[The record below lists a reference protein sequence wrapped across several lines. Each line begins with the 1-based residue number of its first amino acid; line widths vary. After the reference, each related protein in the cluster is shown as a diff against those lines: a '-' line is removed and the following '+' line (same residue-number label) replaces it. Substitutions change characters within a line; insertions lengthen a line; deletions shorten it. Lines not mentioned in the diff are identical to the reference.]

1 MNIVKQNDKLNTLLS
16 TVYDL
21 ADKMCNIEDNDLN
34 NLIGDVVEQTEELV
48 DNNDNMLGD
57 FK

>member
-21 ADKMCNIEDNDLN
+21 ADKMCDIEDNDLN
-34 NLIGDVVEQTEELV
+34 NLIGDVVEQTEGLV
-48 DNNDNMLGD
+48 DNNDTMLGD
-57 FK
+57 LK

>member
-48 DNNDNMLGD
+48 DNNDYMLGD

>member
-21 ADKMCNIEDNDLN
+21 ADKMCDIKDNDLN
-34 NLIGDVVEQTEELV
+34 NLIGDVVEQTEGLV
-48 DNNDNMLGD
+48 DNNDTMLGD
-57 FK
+57 LK

>member
-1 MNIVKQNDKLNTLLS
+1 MNIVEQNDKLNTLLS

-34 NLIGDVVEQTEELV
+34 NLIGDVVEQTEGLV
-48 DNNDNMLGD
+48 DNNDLMLGD
-57 FK
+57 LK

>member
-21 ADKMCNIEDNDLN
+21 ADSSSNIDDNDVK
-34 NLIGDVVEQTEELV
+34 NLIGKVVEQTEGLV
-48 DNNDNMLGD
+48 DNNDFMLGD
-57 FK
+57 MK

>member
-21 ADKMCNIEDNDLN
+21 ADQMCNIEDNDLN
-34 NLIGDVVEQTEELV
+34 NLIGDVVEQTEGLV
-48 DNNDNMLGD
+48 DNNDTMLGD
-57 FK
+57 LK